1 MLRKSSCYVKTV
13 SIFLVAVALI
23 AGMAGCDG
31 CNPPPSQNLEI
42 RTWYDLDAV
51 RNNLDGNY
59 TLMNDLDSTTAGYEE
74 LASPSANEGKGW
86 QPIAAY
92 QPWADSTLTG
102 FMGTFDGQ
110 GHQIRDLY
118 VNRHNELGAGLFGEV
133 GREGVIK
140 GIRVVNANVTGDG
153 FVGLFAVVDERGRIE
168 DISVASGTVTGEAF
182 VGGLVGD
189 NFYGVVTN
197 SHFTGSVNGNH
208 IVGGLVG
215 ENSYGTVSNS
225 YSTGRVTGNSV
236 VGGLVGSNYQA
247 TVSNS
252 YSTGSISG
260 NNTIGGLVGDNSG
273 TVSNCFWDTETSGQ
287 ATSDGGMGKTTAEMK
302 SIATFSGAGW
312 NITAVAPGETNPAY
326 TWNII
331 DNGTYPFLTWQTYT
345 SITLDQY
352 SSTVI
357 SKYGL
362 SLTLSLNSTIY
373 HPGEQVTVAIH
384 EKNTLATENNI
395 PVANRWPVQGLNLG
409 PCGTLNYPFGISILQ
424 GYYDAKDVVGAA
436 PLQLFDPNVGYHCP
450 MMLAGIVSYD
460 FQPGSDIAV
469 IHTSWDS
476 EPWSI
481 NMTARVTSAGFWTGS
496 RPNATFS
503 NFTPGIYTVVGGDEW
518 GALVILHFTIF

>member
-1 MLRKSSCYVKTV
+1 MARV
-13 SIFLVAVALI
+13 SILLITVAFFITVAPI
-23 AGMAGCDG
+23 TGMGG
-31 CNPPPSQNLEI
+31 YVSPSQNLEI

-92 QPWADSTLTG
+92 QPWADTTFTG

-118 VNRHNELGAGLFGEV
+118 VNRPDELGAGLFGEV

-153 FVGLFAVVDERGRIE
+153 FVGLFAVVDEGGRIE
-168 DISVASGTVTGEAF
+168 DISVVSGTVTGEAF

-287 ATSDGGMGKTTAEMK
+287 ATSAGGTRKTTAEMQD
-302 SIATFSGAGW
+302 IATFSGAGW
-312 NITAVAPGETNPAY
+312 EICAVPPGATNPAY
-326 TWNII
+326 IWNIVE
-331 DNGTYPFLTWQTYT
+331 NVTYPFLSWQPLSASQNQQPIEVT
-345 SITLDQY
+345 SVLGPLQPFNPGGPVVEITLKNVGVEP
-352 SSTVI
+352 VI
-357 SKYGL
+357 SLTATLELDTPFGPFDFIFNVTPSNPLQPNK
-362 SLTLSLNSTIY
+362 STSDILTLIGGGFADN
-373 HPGEQVTVAIH
+373 
-384 EKNTLATENNI
+384 
-395 PVANRWPVQGLNLG
+395 
-409 PCGTLNYPFGISILQ
+409 
-424 GYYDAKDVVGAA
+424 
-436 PLQLFDPNVGYHCP
+436 
-450 MMLAGIVSYD
+450 VSY
-460 FQPGSDIAV
+460 PLK
-469 IHTSWDS
+469 IHATLQNGAKFVYTKLVQIV
-476 EPWSI
+476 EP
-481 NMTARVTSAGFWTGS
+481 R
-496 RPNATFS
+496 
-503 NFTPGIYTVVGGDEW
+503 
-518 GALVILHFTIF
+518 

>member
-1 MLRKSSCYVKTV
+1 MARV
-13 SIFLVAVALI
+13 SILLITVAFFITVAPI
-23 AGMAGCDG
+23 TGMGG
-31 CNPPPSQNLEI
+31 YVSPSQNLEI

-92 QPWADSTLTG
+92 QPWADTTLTG

-118 VNRHNELGAGLFGEV
+118 VNRPDELGAGLFGEV

-168 DISVASGTVTGEAF
+168 DISVVSGTVTGEAF

-197 SHFTGSVNGNH
+197 SHFTGSANGNH

-215 ENSYGTVSNS
+215 ENSYGTVSDS
-225 YSTGRVTGNSV
+225 YSTGSVTGNYT

-312 NITAVAPGETNPAY
+312 NITAVAPGETNPACI
-326 TWNII
+326 WNII

-357 SKYGL
+357 SRYGL
-362 SLTLSLNSTIY
+362 SLTLSLNSTTY
-373 HPGEQVTVAIH
+373 HPGDQISVTID
-384 EKNTLATENNI
+384 ERNILAVENNI
-395 PVANRWPVQGLNLG
+395 HTANEWPVQGVIPINPCNL
-409 PCGTLNYPFGISILQ
+409 PPYPFRISILQ
-424 GYYDAKDVVGAA
+424 GYYDAKSVASIP
-436 PLQLFDPNVGYHCP
+436 PLQLIEPAFRFCP
-450 MMLAGIVSYD
+450 CMPAIVSYD
-460 FQPGSDIAV
+460 FPPWSDIAV
-469 IHTSWDS
+469 VHTID
-476 EPWSI
+476 ELEPPWSI
-481 NMTARVTSAGFWTGS
+481 NMTAKVASEGFWTGFP
-496 RPNATFS
+496 PNTTFS

-518 GALVILHFTIF
+518 GALVVLHFTIA